1 MWKKD
6 DVFFVVST
14 SFFLY
19 KLYPPHLPI
28 CGKYLNP
35 TLKNIKIHWSH
46 QPLLMRIPVLLW
58 LTWHG
63 KQKSSQETFGE
74 FKKASK
80 ATGDT
85 WGEDGE
91 IVKLSP
97 EVTLFDGSE
106 IPFPTTGW
114 MYKTPINN
122 GDIYHINWC
131 MDFFFHQHLP
141 PKPRC
146 VVFFSHLLMNVMLAK
161 RPSKI
166 SHFNLT
172 TNQPNL
178 IFFRENSDQ
187 IRRKQQ
193 GLGHL

>member
-1 MWKKD
+1 MYSLWFQQ
-6 DVFFVVST
+6 VFSCINFN
-14 SFFLY
+14 
-19 KLYPPHLPI
+19 PHLPI

-58 LTWHG
+58 LTGHG

-131 MDFFFHQHLP
+131 MDFFSINTYLP
-141 PKPRC
+141 NQDVLFFFPSSHECNVGKTTIKNKSFQPHNKPTKSD
-146 VVFFSHLLMNVMLAK
+146 FFPGK
-161 RPSKI
+161 
-166 SHFNLT
+166 
-172 TNQPNL
+172 
-178 IFFRENSDQ
+178 FRSNS
-187 IRRKQQ
+187 
-193 GLGHL
+193 